1 MRERCGERKMKKNE
15 ERRMKSEERGGED
28 RERGS
33 HGEMGTV
40 GPAPAPRVT
49 ECIAVLSPTVHDKTD
64 SQ

>member
-1 MRERCGERKMKKNE
+1 MKKNE

-28 RERGS
+28 REKGS